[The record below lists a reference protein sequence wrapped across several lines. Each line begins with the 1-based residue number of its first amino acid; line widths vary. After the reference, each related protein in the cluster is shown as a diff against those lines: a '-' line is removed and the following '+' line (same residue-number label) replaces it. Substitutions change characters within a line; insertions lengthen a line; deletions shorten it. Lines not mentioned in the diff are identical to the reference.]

1 METLSLVFAALMVV
15 SIAPS
20 CGSSGGRV
28 STDAADGAAEM
39 VGACVLDEGN
49 SDECSSRG
57 LHRYLCPL
65 DAGAG
70 PTGCSQ
76 SGDVSSAGGV
86 LVCCP

>member
-1 METLSLVFAALMVV
+1 
-15 SIAPS
+15 
-20 CGSSGGRV
+20 
-28 STDAADGAAEM
+28 M
-39 VGACVLDEGN
+39 VGTCVLDEGN